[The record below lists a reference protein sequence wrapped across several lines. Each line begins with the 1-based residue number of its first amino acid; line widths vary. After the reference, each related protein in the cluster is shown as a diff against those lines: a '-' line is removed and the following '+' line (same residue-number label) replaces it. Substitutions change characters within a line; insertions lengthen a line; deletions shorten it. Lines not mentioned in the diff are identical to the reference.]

1 MAYKPRRKL
10 FSGRSSLHVNLALS
24 AGLSISFPFNIMSF
38 HTPDLAPTGLVDI
51 QGDYI
56 LDTPDV
62 FNLLKYL
69 WTGMLLATTAHDY
82 RTRTGITIGT
92 YNKYKALLDP
102 LITDHIAI
110 KGHCTAFQNG
120 TYKDI
125 VAFADSIYDYAD
137 QASGGGN
144 PDASYYKVIFDTMAQ
159 IAACKAADPQVATL
173 VGELKDGV
181 EIMVGKIDDLLP
193 LAEKVVSA
201 LATFVLA
208 CNQDALTL
216 EAHMN
221 LVTEQIDNVQGDV
234 ERLQLQIKQDIRA
247 LADAGLKLTQ
257 DENIFWTA
265 SAFGWIAEFGTTVAT
280 TALEATE
287 PELKP
292 VAEGAGHVAGEITD
306 AIKAEYAEK
315 VKALSASVDSL
326 QKQLK
331 CETQQLQEDTAIVAQ
346 LSNVKLDI
354 ETAGP
359 LVQRVHDA
367 IAAIIVAWKAIRR
380 ELLAVQDTADKDIA
394 SLVAAYSTATTST
407 VLKKWNDLEKA
418 VDSYR
423 KGAYIS
429 AMPTITTLDEYA
441 NELAKCAKAVS
452 Q

>member
-1 MAYKPRRKL
+1 M
-10 FSGRSSLHVNLALS
+10 
-24 AGLSISFPFNIMSF
+24 SFP
-38 HTPDLAPTGLVDI
+38 TPDLAPNGLVDN
-51 QGDYI
+51 QGDYV
-56 LDTPDV
+56 LHTPDV

-69 WTGMLLATTAHDY
+69 WTGMLLATNAHDY

-92 YNKYKALLDP
+92 YNKYKTLLDP
-102 LITDHIAI
+102 LIADHIVI
-110 KGHCTAFQNG
+110 QGHCTAFQNG

-125 VAFADSIYDYAD
+125 VSFADSIYDYSD

-144 PDASYYKVIFDTMAQ
+144 PEASYYKVIFDTMAQ
-159 IAACKAADPQVATL
+159 IAACKAADPQAATL
-173 VGELKDGV
+173 IGELEDGV
-181 EIMVGKIDDLLP
+181 GIMVSKIDELVPIAD
-193 LAEKVVSA
+193 KVASA
-201 LATFVLA
+201 LATFVEA

-265 SAFGWIAEFGTTVAT
+265 SAFGWIAEFGTALT
-280 TALEATE
+280 TAALTQ
-287 PELKP
+287 PEVKP
-292 VAEGAGHVAGEITD
+292 VAEAAGHVAGEITD
-306 AIKAEYAEK
+306 AIKAEYGEK
-315 VKALSASVDSL
+315 VKALSASVDAL

-331 CETQQLQEDTAIVAQ
+331 CETQQLQDEMAIVAQ
-346 LSNVKLDI
+346 LSNAKLDI
-354 ETAGP
+354 EAAGP

-367 IAAIIVAWKAIRR
+367 IAAVIAAWNAIRR
-380 ELLAVQDTADKDIA
+380 ELLAIQNTADKDIV
-394 SLVAAYSTATTST
+394 SLAAAYSTASTDT

-441 NELAKCAKAVS
+441 NELAECAKAAS